1 MCEEDR
7 EVEAD
12 RAVPEK
18 EERSEP
24 SLICPPPRS
33 RSYLPPEDL
42 QSCLE
47 SHAREVFGP
56 SLPEDWQQTPLQE
69 NRLKYRLLVRLAAE
83 LGHAVP
89 NSQLHRMR
97 RAGDVL
103 AFYRTAVK
111 DGTKIDELAA
121 AELPPN
127 LKIIWQKDSYSKRET
142 EHLTTML
149 NVAAHGAKALNS
161 PGLQQAFLKSSPDSR
176 LQEEEGRSP
185 LAEDT
190 ACCASTGVKRGGQQA
205 GAQQA
210 VPPGS
215 TITSRAWGF
224 LPQEAGKELL
234 VWFHQIAIL
243 TEETLDMHLKSVGVL
258 EVVGE
263 QNSPSHDD
271 ELKIKHSHREAL
283 VAF

>member
-1 MCEEDR
+1 MRRKEDR

-47 SHAREVFGP
+47 SHVREVFGP

-69 NRLKYRLLVRLAAE
+69 NRLKHRLLVRLAAE

-97 RAGDVL
+97 CAGDVL
-103 AFYRTAVK
+103 AFYRTPVK

-127 LKIIWQKDSYSKRET
+127 LKIIWQKPVLIA
-142 EHLTTML
+142 EH
-149 NVAAHGAKALNS
+149 
-161 PGLQQAFLKSSPDSR
+161 R
-176 LQEEEGRSP
+176 W
-185 LAEDT
+185 LAE
-190 ACCASTGVKRGGQQA
+190 R
-205 GAQQA
+205 
-210 VPPGS
+210 
-215 TITSRAWGF
+215 
-224 LPQEAGKELL
+224 
-234 VWFHQIAIL
+234 
-243 TEETLDMHLKSVGVL
+243 
-258 EVVGE
+258 
-263 QNSPSHDD
+263 N
-271 ELKIKHSHREAL
+271 
-283 VAF
+283 